1 MEHLEDFF
9 QGISDYNLF
18 YKSWLVEKP
27 KAVIQILHGFCEH
40 SRRYSNLID
49 HLVKENFAVF
59 IHDHKG
65 HGKSEGTR
73 NHITTLNTFVED
85 AHILTEQ
92 ILKKYPNIPLFLIGH
107 SMGSL
112 VAQRYAIKYQ
122 RDLQGLILS
131 GSGTST
137 PKFPKI
143 LEIFAKIMVKIIPKL
158 KGDAGIDPENISSDP
173 ESVEDYKTDPLI
185 DYKTGTIGMGIAVIN
200 HYSEIKEE
208 IGKIQIPVLM
218 QRGSDDVMIIGEKEL
233 FEDLKTKD
241 KEFIIYENAKH
252 EIYTEIKEIKM
263 KAFNDV
269 TQWITSHL

>member
-1 MEHLEDFF
+1 MEYTEDYF
-9 QGISDYNLF
+9 QGLGDYNLF
-18 YKSWLVEKP
+18 YKSWSVTKP
-27 KAVIQILHGFCEH
+27 KAVIQILHGFCEY
-40 SRRYSNLID
+40 SRRYTNLID
-49 HLVKENFAVF
+49 HLVKENFVVF

-73 NHITTLNTFVED
+73 NHITTLNTFAND
-85 AHILTEQ
+85 AHILTEL
-92 ILKKYPNIPLFLIGH
+92 ILKKYPNVPLFLIGH

-112 VAQRYAIKYQ
+112 VAQRYAIRYQ
-122 RDLQGLILS
+122 KELKGLILS
-131 GSGTST
+131 GSGTSP
-137 PKFPKI
+137 PKFPKM
-143 LEIFAKIMVKIIPKL
+143 LEIFTKIMVKIAPKL

-185 DYKTGTIGMGIAVIN
+185 DYKKGTVGMGIAMMN

-241 KEFIIYENAKH
+241 KEFIVYENAKH
-252 EIYTEIKEIKM
+252 EIYTEIKEIRE

-269 TQWITSHL
+269 TKWITSHL

>member
-1 MEHLEDFF
+1 MEYTEDYF
-9 QGISDYNLF
+9 QGLGDYNLF
-18 YKSWLVEKP
+18 YKSWSVTKP
-27 KAVIQILHGFCEH
+27 KAVIQILHGFCEY
-40 SRRYSNLID
+40 SRRYTNLID
-49 HLVKENFAVF
+49 HLVKENFVVF

-73 NHITTLNTFVED
+73 NHITTLNTFAND
-85 AHILTEQ
+85 AHILTEL
-92 ILKKYPNIPLFLIGH
+92 ILKKYPNVPLFLIGH

-122 RDLQGLILS
+122 KELKGLILS
-131 GSGTST
+131 GSGTSP
-137 PKFPKI
+137 PKFPKM
-143 LEIFAKIMVKIIPKL
+143 LEIFAKIMVKIAPKL

-185 DYKTGTIGMGIAVIN
+185 DYKNGTVGMGIAMMN

-218 QRGSDDVMIIGEKEL
+218 QRGSDDVMMIGEKEL

-241 KEFIIYENAKH
+241 KEFIVYENAKH
-252 EIYTEIKEIKM
+252 EIYTEIKEIRE

-269 TQWITSHL
+269 TKWITSHL

>member
-1 MEHLEDFF
+1 MNYVEDYI
-9 QGISDYNLF
+9 QGTGDYNLF
-18 YKSWLVEKP
+18 YKSWTVAKP
-27 KAVIQILHGFCEH
+27 KAIIQIVHGFCEH
-40 SRRYSNLID
+40 SGRYVKLID

-73 NHITTLNTFVED
+73 NHITTLNTFVDD

-122 RDLQGLILS
+122 KELNGLILS
-131 GSGTST
+131 GSGTSP

-143 LEIFAKIMVKIIPKL
+143 LEMFAKFMVKIVPKL
-158 KGDAGIDPENISSDP
+158 KGDAGINPENISSDP
-173 ESVEDYKTDPLI
+173 ESVEDYKTDTLI
-185 DYKTGTIGMGIAVIN
+185 DYKKGTIGMGIAMIN

-208 IGKIQIPVLM
+208 IGKIQIPILM
-218 QRGSDDVMIIGEKEL
+218 QKGSNDVMIIGEKEL
-233 FEDLKTKD
+233 FEDLKTED
-241 KEFIIYENAKH
+241 KEFIVYENAKH
-252 EIYTEIKEIKM
+252 EVYTEIKEIRE
-263 KAFNDV
+263 KAYNDV
-269 TQWITSHL
+269 TKWITSRL